1 VVTILSS
8 EHPLFQAIVTTL
20 SNHAG
25 GASNPNGVSVAL
37 LRLDVTSKVDIA
49 KVGVPITAWKAL
61 GFSVLDAEIAALAAQ
76 IGATYTVTDPVVP
89 GGANTR
95 RRVLLQVGDTTA
107 VDLTFA
113 AGNATQVRD
122 FWRNSCCRKFCV

>member
-1 VVTILSS
+1 
-8 EHPLFQAIVTTL
+8 VTTL

-37 LRLDVTSKVDIA
+37 LRLDITSKVDIA
-49 KVGVPITAWKAL
+49 KVGVPIAAWKAL
-61 GFSVLDAEIAALAAQ
+61 GFSVLDEEIAALAAQ

-89 GGANTR
+89 GGGAATR
-95 RRVLLQVGDTTA
+95 RRVLLQVGDSTA

-113 AGNATQVRD
+113 AGNATQVRA
-122 FWRNSCCRKFCV
+122 FSETCHVLIVKVLFVSAL